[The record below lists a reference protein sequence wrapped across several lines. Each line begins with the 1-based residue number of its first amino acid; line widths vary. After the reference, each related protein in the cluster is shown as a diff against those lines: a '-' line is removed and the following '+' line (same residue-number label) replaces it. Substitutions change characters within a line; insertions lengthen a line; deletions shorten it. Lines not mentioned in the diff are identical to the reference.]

1 MNFDLNVQ
9 NYKHD
14 ELLDI
19 FGLSKNYDPNIL
31 EICETKLRN
40 NITNNKDITNEV
52 KNKTINFVVQAKKI
66 LLTNTNN
73 SIFQLPAQT
82 INQDNNNSVNTV
94 NNTNIDANK
103 NKILNN
109 IETQLDKI
117 YHITN
122 KMEPV
127 KLEDPGEHMV
137 QVRPEPLYVSSRPK
151 EFFPGTI
158 NPLQI
163 GTFRQFLTIDSRFRD
178 NYYGTSSSNF
188 FVNLPITLNKILS
201 MELLSL
207 EIPLT
212 YYVISNKLGTNF
224 FSLIVEGEEPIVVI
238 IPDGNYSST
247 GMETF
252 LNSEMQKLGGNFQY
266 ITFTVDIDSTNDGTN
281 KMIVNID
288 PSQKLTFSL
297 NFQADILGAED
308 RNTPLPLKFGW
319 KLGFRNGIYENN
331 TTYISEGIIN
341 LSGAKYFYLAIN
353 DYNNNVATSFNTSFN
368 SSLLSN
374 GNILARISVNSAT
387 STTQLF
393 EICSQNNLKVITYPR
408 TYFGPV
414 TIKNMTV
421 QILDEYG
428 RFLDLNN
435 TDISFCLSFQTAYD
449 I

>member
-9 NYKHD
+9 NYKTD

-19 FGLSKNYDPNIL
+19 FGLPKNYDPNIL

-40 NITNNKDITNEV
+40 NITNNKAITNET
-52 KNKTINFVVQAKKI
+52 KTKTINFVVQAKKI

-73 SIFQLPAQT
+73 SIFQFPGQT
-82 INQDNNNSVNTV
+82 TSAENNNN
-94 NNTNIDANK
+94 ANK

-109 IETQLDKI
+109 IETQLDQI

-122 KMEPV
+122 KMESV
-127 KLEDPGEHMV
+127 KLEDSQEHMV
-137 QVRPEPLYVSSRPK
+137 QVRTDPAYVVSRPK
-151 EFFPGTI
+151 EFFPGVI

-188 FVNLPITLNKILS
+188 FINLPINLNKILT
-201 MELLSL
+201 MELLSV
-207 EIPLT
+207 EVPLS
-212 YYVISNKLGTNF
+212 YYVVSSKLGTNF
-224 FSLIVEGEEPIVVI
+224 FSLIVEGEDPIVVI
-238 IPDGNYSST
+238 IPDGNYSSS
-247 GMETF
+247 GMQTF

-266 ITFTVDIDSTNDGTN
+266 ITFTVDIDGTNDGTN

-288 PSQKLTFSL
+288 PSVNLTFSL
-297 NFQADILGAED
+297 NFQANIQGADD

-331 TTYISEGIIN
+331 TTYISEALVN
-341 LSGAKYFYLAIN
+341 LSGARYFYLAVN
-353 DYNNNVATSFNTSFN
+353 DYNNNVATAFNTSFN
-368 SSLLSN
+368 SSLLNNS
-374 GNILARISVNSAT
+374 NILARISVNSAT

-393 EICSQNNLKVITYPR
+393 EVCSQNNFKVITYPR

-414 TIKNMTV
+414 TIKNMTI
-421 QILDEYG
+421 QLLDEYG
-428 RFLDLNN
+428 RFMDLNHS
-435 TDISFCLSFQTAYD
+435 DFSFCLTLQTAYD